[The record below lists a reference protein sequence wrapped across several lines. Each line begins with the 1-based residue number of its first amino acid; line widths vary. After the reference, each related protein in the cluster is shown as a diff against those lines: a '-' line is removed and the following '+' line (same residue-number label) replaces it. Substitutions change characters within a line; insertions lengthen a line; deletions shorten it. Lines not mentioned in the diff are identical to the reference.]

1 MKHRSYQTSR
11 PWGAPALCPPERKTM
26 REAQAL
32 AREAAAEGRLASFL
46 GELIEPI
53 EPEADEHL
61 RVIQALLDGLKR
73 REGTR
78 SATAGSPRARRG
90 PQL

>member
-1 MKHRSYQTSR
+1 MKHRSHQTSR
-11 PWGAPALCPPERKTM
+11 RWGAPALCPPERKTM

-46 GELIEPI
+46 DELIEPI
-53 EPEADEHL
+53 ESPANDHL

-73 REGTR
+73 REDTR
-78 SATAGSPRARRG
+78 RATAGSPRARGG
-90 PQL
+90 PRL